1 MDGNAVGGL
10 VAYTKK
16 GSKAS
21 LIAASVSSILLFSAA
36 LLLGADQI
44 LLGSVLGLGE
54 LPRSPTWEGLRKAFD
69 KF

>member
-1 MDGNAVGGL
+1 VAGNAVGGL
-10 VAYTKK
+10 VAYMKK

-54 LPRSPTWEGLRKAFD
+54 
-69 KF
+69 